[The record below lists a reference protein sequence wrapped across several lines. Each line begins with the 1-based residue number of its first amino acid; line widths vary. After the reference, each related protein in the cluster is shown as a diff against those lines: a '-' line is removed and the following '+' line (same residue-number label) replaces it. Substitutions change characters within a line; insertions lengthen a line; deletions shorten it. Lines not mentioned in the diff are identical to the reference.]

1 MSQRAHVLLRG
12 IDKPSQGGPGPLPIG
27 ELLHPAALLAVVVLV
42 ANDWWAKRAMAGWL
56 TGKLSDVS
64 GLIMA
69 PLALS
74 AAIGCALW
82 LLALLRPS
90 IDPSLHPRR
99 LALAIAATGAVFA
112 ATKLSPAAAQA
123 VATALAHLG
132 GHPRIVCDPTDL
144 LALPALAAAWWI
156 GRAELRLVPRGRVH
170 ALQRA
175 ATRDR
180 DAAIRDA
187 FADVR
192 AAGADPDRVAALE
205 AALAQRAHPTA
216 VDDALRQL
224 ARSSPRH
231 R

>member
-1 MSQRAHVLLRG
+1 VLLRG
-12 IDKPSQGGPGPLPIG
+12 IDRVAPSDGRTGLGPLPIG
-27 ELLHPAALLAVVVLV
+27 ELLHPVALLSVVVLV
-42 ANDWWAKRAMAGWL
+42 ANDWWAKRVFTGWL

-74 AAIGCALW
+74 AAIGGALW
-82 LLALLRPS
+82 LLARLAPS

-112 ATKLSPAAAQA
+112 ATKLSPAAAHA
-123 VATALAHLG
+123 VAAALALLG

-144 LALPALAAAWWI
+144 LALPALALAWWI

-170 ALQRA
+170 AVLRA
-175 ATRDR
+175 APAG
-180 DAAIRDA
+180 AAELRAA

-192 AAGADPDRVAALE
+192 AAGAEPDRVQALE
-205 AALAQRAHPTA
+205 AALAPPRSLTA

-224 ARSSPRH
+224 AHSRPRH